1 MKKRTILAVA
11 VAMLSGAASTR
22 LHGADIDPRRPVG
35 SADGGP
41 RVENGRLEPGDR
53 TIVSG
58 EYVDEFPIAGKRGDR
73 LTVDLRSREFD
84 PYVVLVGP
92 QGNKVQEND
101 DYDGDPC
108 I

>member
-1 MKKRTILAVA
+1 MKYGPILALA

-35 SADGGP
+35 SGDGGP

-58 EYVDEFPIAGKRGDR
+58 EFVHEFPVLGKRGER
-73 LTVDLRSREFD
+73 LTIDLRSREFD

-92 QGNKVQEND
+92 QGNKVEEND
-101 DYDGDPC
+101 DYDG
-108 I
+108 